1 MNYEDLRKFQ
11 RMERN
16 APHLA
21 ELDKN
26 FYSQLIELIKEHKK
40 NYERSKSMDDLKVLE
55 NIFKISKDI
64 FERRE
69 QKILMKSLRCVKTGE
84 TEDDR
89 IIEMEKEL
97 FDDLKL
103 ALKENRTGFE
113 SILTGDTVPMS
124 AKDTKAMLEQKLES
138 INGNS
143 IPEDL
148 NTVLVR
154 ILKNIPKFVSSD
166 MQEYG
171 PFAVSEMKKLP
182 KKEAELLS
190 KKQFVEII

>member
-21 ELDKN
+21 ELDKK
-26 FYSQLIELIKEHKK
+26 FYSELVELIKENRT
-40 NYERSKSMDDLKVLE
+40 NYEKSKSVEDLKILE
-55 NIFKISKDI
+55 NIFKISRDI

-69 QKILMKSLRCVKTGE
+69 QKIVLKSLRAVKTGE
-84 TEDDR
+84 MEDER
-89 IIEMEKEL
+89 IIQMEKTL
-97 FDDLKL
+97 FDDLKKV
-103 ALKENRTGFE
+103 LKQNRSDFE
-113 SILTGDTVPMS
+113 SVMIGDSVASS
-124 AKDTKAMLEQKLES
+124 AKETREVMANMEAVAG
-138 INGNS
+138 NGS
-143 IPEDL
+143 PEDL

-171 PFAVSEMKKLP
+171 PFTVSEMKKLP

-190 KKQFVEII
+190 RKQFVEII